1 MSKMTLEKVIEEYDY
16 DDICIYDLLASIP
29 ADGLTLE
36 EAFELYISAMK
47 KIEGDQFFRIAEG
60 EKIEL

>member
-1 MSKMTLEKVIEEYDY
+1 MSKMTLDKVIKEYVQ

-36 EAFELYISAMK
+36 EAFELYISALK

>member
-1 MSKMTLEKVIEEYDY
+1 MSKMTLEKVIEEYIH

-36 EAFELYISAMK
+36 EAFELYIAAMK
-47 KIEGDQFFRIAEG
+47 KIEGDEFFRIAEG